1 MKRTLKFAA
10 MLLGIVAMISLSS
23 CKKDNE
29 DLIIGKWNVVS
40 ETAMGQTMNL
50 SQMGMTMTWEF
61 LKDGTG
67 KMNMTMNFMGQN
79 MNESEDFAYTVDG
92 DKLIMTAEGETETVT
107 IVNLDKKVLELEMT
121 DVDED
126 TGAPMTIQMNC
137 ERM

>member
-1 MKRTLKFAA
+1 

-40 ETAMGQTMNL
+40 QSAMGQTMNL

-67 KMNMTMNFMGQN
+67 NMNMTMNFMGQT
-79 MNESEDFAYTVDG
+79 MDESEAFSYTVDG

-126 TGAPMTIQMNC
+126 SGAPMTIKMNC

>member
-1 MKRTLKFAA
+1 

-40 ETAMGQTMNL
+40 QSAMGQTMNL
-50 SQMGMTMTWEF
+50 SQIGMTMTWEF

-67 KMNMTMNFMGQN
+67 NMNMTMNFMGQN
-79 MNESEDFAYTVDG
+79 MDESEAFSYTVDG